1 MYQETK
7 TYKPD
12 SRYNNVIIGRFLGQ
26 LSKDGKKNT
35 ATRVMYKTLDII
47 REKTKKEPLEIL
59 DEAIKNVSPVL
70 EVKGK
75 RVGGANYQIPIPVMG
90 NRRTTLA
97 IRWILEST
105 RKKKGKPMAERL
117 ALEFIDAAEKKG
129 AAIKKR
135 EDIQRMAEANRA
147 FAHFA

>member
-1 MYQETK
+1 MNQETK

-26 LSKDGKKNT
+26 LAKDGKKNT
-35 ATRVMYKTLDII
+35 ATRVMYETLDII

-97 IRWILEST
+97 IRWILEAT
-105 RKKKGKPMAERL
+105 RNKKGKPMAERL
-117 ALEFIDAAEKKG
+117 AIEFIDAAEKRG
-129 AAIKKR
+129 SAIKKR
-135 EDIQRMAEANRA
+135 EDIQKMAEANRA